1 MLVTVLDTKIAV
13 IPICSPEMHIQPRV
27 ALHCFAASHTPWE
40 DQVYGIERPFA
51 CWTFEFISN
60 QWQVQLE

>member
-13 IPICSPEMHIQPRV
+13 IPICSPENAHS
-27 ALHCFAASHTPWE
+27 AKGLHCFAASHTPWE